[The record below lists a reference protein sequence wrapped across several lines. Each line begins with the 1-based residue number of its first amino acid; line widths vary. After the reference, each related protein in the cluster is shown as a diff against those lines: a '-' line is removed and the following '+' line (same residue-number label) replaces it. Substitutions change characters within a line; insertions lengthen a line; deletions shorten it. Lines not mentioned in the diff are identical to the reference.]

1 MTKKTVTQL
10 TLSIIFLLLSACSS
24 DQGDQGQATQGSN
37 QMPAT
42 ANSMGEMNMETSM
55 NEMPEMSGMTGVPH
69 AMTMPETDELGQSR
83 STDNALFQ
91 VRIEPA
97 IDPLPLNRMHG
108 WVLSLVDA
116 AGAPVD
122 GAVILV
128 EGGMPAHNH
137 GMPTSP
143 QVTDNLGE
151 GRYQIEGV
159 QFQMPG
165 HWVIRFNISADGL
178 SDSVTYNLM
187 LQP

>member
-1 MTKKTVTQL
+1 MTKKTVKQL
-10 TLSIIFLLLSACSS
+10 TLSIIFLLLSACSG
-24 DQGDQGQATQGSN
+24 DQGDQGQATQASN

-42 ANSMGEMNMETSM
+42 ANSMDEMNMETSM
-55 NEMPEMSGMTGVPH
+55 NAMPGMTGMPH
-69 AMTMPETDELGQSR
+69 TMTMPETDELGQSR
-83 STDNALFQ
+83 STDNGLFQ
-91 VRIEPA
+91 VSIEPA
-97 IDPLPLNRMHG
+97 IDPLPLSRMHG
-108 WVLSLVDA
+108 WVLSLADA

-143 QVTDNLGE
+143 QVTSNLGE

-165 HWVIRFNISADGL
+165 HWVMTFKISADGQL
-178 SDSVTYNLM
+178 DSVTYNLM

>member
-55 NEMPEMSGMTGVPH
+55 NEMPEMSGMTGMPH

-116 AGAPVD
+116 AGAPLD

>member
-1 MTKKTVTQL
+1 MMTKKTVKKL
-10 TLSIIFLLLSACSS
+10 TLSIIFVLLSACSN
-24 DQGDQGQATQGSN
+24 DQGGQGQATQESN

-42 ANSMGEMNMETSM
+42 AKSMGEMSMETSM
-55 NEMPEMSGMTGVPH
+55 NEMPGMTGMPH
-69 AMTMPETDELGQSR
+69 AMTIPETDELGQSR

-116 AGAPVD
+116 SGAPVD
-122 GAVILV
+122 SAEILV

-165 HWVIRFNISADGL
+165 HWVMTFNISAGGQL
-178 SDSVTYNLM
+178 DSVTYNLM